1 MILGAV
7 FSPFASLLGF
17 FGVLMGALA
26 AGLIARRLLGIKQSW
41 LTRLVV
47 GFLGFF
53 VGVTF
58 ALTIGAEHL
67 DTPEHIL
74 VFSASILVSLMLF
87 TVVFELLARAG
98 EARAVRQRGTGIPHP
113 IQAIRRRLARWA
125 RYLQITSILARY
137 GLSPYFRGSSRFSSG
152 QIDGSPGSRRLWGRV
167 RGALGESGG
176 AFVKL
181 GQVLSTRSDI
191 LPLEAIAELAG
202 LQDRVPTAPRA
213 AVEVLLAEEL
223 GAPLSTVFAAF
234 EHEPLAAASIAQV
247 YRARLSTGEQV
258 VVKVQRPGIRE
269 PVERDLDILLS
280 MSRTL
285 EARAA
290 WARAF
295 GVVDLAEGF
304 ANALREELD
313 FRVEARNTT
322 TVAAALEKP
331 GVGGGQSEVRIP
343 RVFAQLST
351 RRMLVLEWLDG
362 VSVRDAG
369 ALIEELSLERAALA
383 RALLFCFLRQLL
395 RDGTFHADP
404 HPGNVMVL
412 RDGRL
417 ALLDFGSVGRLD
429 PLQQAALKRMLVAIE
444 RRDAAMLGDALLD
457 LAQERPGADQARL
470 ERALAQVMAQ
480 RLGPGM
486 EPGPELFKDLFT
498 ILFNFGLSFQPVIG
512 GVFRALVTLQGTLG
526 VLAPGFQLMQEAR
539 ALGSEWMQEAITPS
553 SVRKAVTDEVLTLFP
568 ILQRL
573 PRRLDRISAAVEHG
587 TLSVNVRLL
596 ADERD
601 ARLISKLVSW
611 AVLAF
616 LGAALG
622 MISVLLLGIKG
633 GPAFSDT
640 IGVYQLFGYF
650 GLFISVVLILRVVTA
665 IVRERLG

>member
-1 MILGAV
+1 MILAAA
-7 FSPFASLLGF
+7 FSPFSSLLAF
-17 FGVLMGALA
+17 FAVLLGAIVM
-26 AGLIARRLLGIKQSW
+26 GLIAGRLLGVKQSW
-41 LTRLVV
+41 VSRMIV

-58 ALTIGAEHL
+58 ALTIGAQNL

-74 VFSASILVSLMLF
+74 VFAASIIVSLMLF
-87 TVVFELLARAG
+87 SVMSELLVRAG
-98 EARAVRQRGTGIPHP
+98 QSRAARQSGASIPHP
-113 IQAIRRRLARWA
+113 IQAVRRRLARWA
-125 RYLQITSILARY
+125 RYLQITSIIARY
-137 GLSPYFRGSSRFSSG
+137 GLSPYYRGRDRLTAGQFESASG
-152 QIDGSPGSRRLWGRV
+152 KRRLWGRV

-181 GQVLSTRSDI
+181 GQVLSTRSDL

-202 LQDRVPTAPRA
+202 LQDKVPTAPHA
-213 AVEVLLAEEL
+213 AIETLLAEEL
-223 GAPLSTVFAAF
+223 GAPLSTIFASF
-234 EHEPLAAASIAQV
+234 TEEPLAAASIAQV
-247 YRARLSTGEQV
+247 YRARLTTGEEV
-258 VVKVQRPGIRE
+258 AVKVQRPGIGE

-280 MSRTL
+280 MARTL

-295 GVVDLAEGF
+295 GVLDLAEGF
-304 ANALREELD
+304 AEALREELD

-322 TVAAALEKP
+322 TVAAALERP
-331 GVGGGQSEVRIP
+331 GPEKQPIVRIP
-343 RVFAQLST
+343 RVFAQFST

-362 VSVRDAG
+362 VSARDAG
-369 ALIEELSLERAALA
+369 PLIEELHLDRLALA
-383 RALLFCFLRQLL
+383 RALLQCFLRQLL
-395 RDGTFHADP
+395 GDGTFHADP
-404 HPGNVMVL
+404 HPGNVLVL

-444 RRDAAMLGDALLD
+444 RRDAAMLSDALLE
-457 LAQERPGADQARL
+457 LAQEGPRADQERL

-498 ILFNFGLSFQPVIG
+498 LLFNFGLSFQPVIG

-526 VLAPGFQLMQEAR
+526 ILAPGFQLMDEAR
-539 ALGSEWMQEAITPS
+539 ALGTEWLQEAISPT

-568 ILQRL
+568 LLQRL
-573 PRRLDRISAAVEHG
+573 PRRLDRITAAVEHG

-601 ARLISKLVSW
+601 ARLVSKLVSW

-622 MISVLLLGIKG
+622 LISVLLLGIKG

-640 IGVYQLFGYF
+640 IGVYQLFGYV
-650 GLFISVVLILRVVTA
+650 GLFVSVVLILRVVIA
-665 IVRERLG
+665 IIRERLG